1 MKNITVIILIMF
13 VTSCNVLIN
22 KKGLRK
28 EVLLYN
34 SIHVTDCFDSNSTKL
49 SYLKYD
55 QKITV
60 YYYKQYVFLHEF
72 INSKQA
78 FEYNSRDTII
88 KQFIHN
94 YSIKEK
100 NTNKEYIF
108 WDAWQ
113 KFGNSKG
120 ETNIIGISN
129 KKLFQL
135 SNGKSGKITINPVY
149 DIGDTSSTYVKI
161 IKQRKR
167 KVIAKIYYRHC
178 SRGYTYATVQWS
190 KHSKQAL
197 LNSKLDTVLGMKIQ
211 GYKSYLS
218 YLYEN
223 KNTMINN
230 KLKINNG
237 SFSRTERDKMIDF
250 FRYVDTAMFNK

>member
-13 VTSCNVLIN
+13 ITSCNVLIN

-28 EVLLYN
+28 EVMLYN
-34 SIHVTDCFDSNSTKL
+34 STHVADKFGTNRTTFSS
-49 SYLKYD
+49 LKYD
-55 QKITV
+55 QKITA

-72 INSKQA
+72 ISSKQA
-78 FEYNSRDTII
+78 FQFNTRDTII

-100 NTNKEYIF
+100 NTNKEYFF
-108 WDAWQ
+108 WDAWH
-113 KFGNSKG
+113 KYGNSKG
-120 ETNIIGISN
+120 ETNITGMSN
-129 KKLFQL
+129 EKLFQPI
-135 SNGKSGKITINPVY
+135 NGKSRKITINPVY
-149 DIGDTSSTYVKI
+149 DFGDTSSTYVKI

-178 SRGYTYATVQWS
+178 NLGYTCATVQWS
-190 KHSKQAL
+190 KYSKQAL
-197 LNSKLDTVLGMKIQ
+197 LNSKLDTVFGMKIQ
-211 GYKSYLS
+211 GYKSYLI

-230 KLKINNG
+230 KLKINKG
-237 SFSRTERDKMIDF
+237 SFSRKERDEMIGF
-250 FRYVDTAMFNK
+250 FRNADTAIFNK